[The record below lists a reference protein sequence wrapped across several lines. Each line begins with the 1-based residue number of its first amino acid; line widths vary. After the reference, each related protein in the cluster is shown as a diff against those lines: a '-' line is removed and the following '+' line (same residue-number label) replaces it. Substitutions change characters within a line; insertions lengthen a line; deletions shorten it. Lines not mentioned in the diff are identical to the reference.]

1 VSTSLYLG
9 VSARCYARVMR
20 EESRIRVGSGS
31 ASSEGDWCRSASIVA
46 IGADARSRT
55 RSLTS
60 SEARR
65 ASVGNVWTS
74 THRQGEDRCG
84 AAREMHGRG
93 VSVANEGSS
102 MVSSLIDRGEYPT
115 LRDCVY
121 LNQASLGLIADPA
134 VEAMHDLL
142 DRVVRHGNLHM
153 SDEDEAG
160 FLDNLRQRA
169 ARLLSVSDAEIA
181 LLSSASELLGQAP
194 ILLAPRQGSK
204 VIVVTTDFPA
214 ITRPW
219 LRSEDRGECR
229 VEFVEDRPE
238 SDLTADLVE
247 RIDAHTSV
255 VAVGWVQYA
264 TGTTID
270 VPRLRAATGDAGV
283 RLVLDVTQGAGAMR
297 CDGGSWRAD
306 LIVSSGYKWLGGP
319 GGVAIGALAP
329 DVIDQIP
336 PLPGW
341 MGAPSPF
348 AFDATR
354 IALAEGAR
362 RFTQST
368 MSYLSVAGLTTAM
381 DQLLAI
387 GLDRVE
393 QHATRL
399 RDRLLHAVEDS
410 GWLPFRRPTDPAA
423 ASHIVS
429 LGRPGSESAGV
440 LAKLGRAGIVC
451 SLRGD
456 RLRVSLSPY
465 NDEDDV
471 AALAAA
477 LA

>member
-1 VSTSLYLG
+1 
-9 VSARCYARVMR
+9 
-20 EESRIRVGSGS
+20 
-31 ASSEGDWCRSASIVA
+31 
-46 IGADARSRT
+46 
-55 RSLTS
+55 
-60 SEARR
+60 
-65 ASVGNVWTS
+65 
-74 THRQGEDRCG
+74 
-84 AAREMHGRG
+84 
-93 VSVANEGSS
+93 
-102 MVSSLIDRGEYPT
+102 MVSSLIDRGGYPT
-115 LRDCVY
+115 LRECVY

-160 FLDNLRQRA
+160 FLDGLRQRA
-169 ARLLSVSDAEIA
+169 ARLLSVRIRRSRSCRARA
-181 LLSSASELLGQAP
+181 SCWARRLSCWRRRE
-194 ILLAPRQGSK
+194 GSK
-204 VIVVTTDFPA
+204 VIAVATDFPA

-219 LRSEDRGECR
+219 LRLQERGECR

-238 SDLTADLVE
+238 SDLTDDLVA

-270 VPRLRAATGDAGV
+270 VPRLRAATEEAGV
-283 RLVLDVTQGAGAMR
+283 RLVLDATQGAGAMR
-297 CDGGSWRAD
+297 CDGSTWRAD
-306 LIVSSGYKWLGGP
+306 LMVSSGYKWLGGP

-368 MSYLSVAGLTTAM
+368 MSYVSVAGLTTAM

-393 QHATRL
+393 QHAARL
-399 RDRLLHAVEDS
+399 HGLLLDAVED
-410 GWLPFRRPTDPAA
+410 
-423 ASHIVS
+423 
-429 LGRPGSESAGV
+429 
-440 LAKLGRAGIVC
+440 RAGCRSIGQPTPQPHRT
-451 SLRGD
+451 S
-456 RLRVSLSPY
+456 SPC
-465 NDEDDV
+465 DV
-471 AALAAA
+471 QVRIPRASRSS
-477 LA
+477 

>member
-1 VSTSLYLG
+1 
-9 VSARCYARVMR
+9 
-20 EESRIRVGSGS
+20 
-31 ASSEGDWCRSASIVA
+31 
-46 IGADARSRT
+46 
-55 RSLTS
+55 
-60 SEARR
+60 
-65 ASVGNVWTS
+65 
-74 THRQGEDRCG
+74 
-84 AAREMHGRG
+84 
-93 VSVANEGSS
+93 
-102 MVSSLIDRGEYPT
+102 MVSSLIDRREYPT
-115 LRDCVY
+115 LRECVY
-121 LNQASLGLIADPA
+121 LNQASLGLIADAA

-160 FLDNLRQRA
+160 FLDSLRQRA
-169 ARLLSVSDAEIA
+169 ARLLSASDAGIA
-181 LLSSASELLGQAP
+181 ILSSASELLGQAP
-194 ILLAPRQGSK
+194 FLLTPRQGSK
-204 VIVVTTDFPA
+204 VIAVPTDFPA

-219 LRSEDRGECR
+219 LRLQERGECR

-238 SDLTADLVE
+238 SNLTDDLVA

-255 VAVGWVQYA
+255 LAVGWVQYA
-264 TGTTID
+264 TGTKID
-270 VPRLRAATGDAGV
+270 VPQLRTATEAAGV
-283 RLVLDVTQGAGAMR
+283 RLVLDASQGAGAMR
-297 CDGGSWRAD
+297 CDGSTWRAD
-306 LIVSSGYKWLGGP
+306 LMVSSGYKWLGGP

-368 MSYLSVAGLTTAM
+368 MSYLSVAGLTTAI

-387 GLDRVE
+387 GMDRVE

-399 RDRLLHAVEDS
+399 QDLLLRAVEER
-410 GWLPFRRPTDPAA
+410 GWLPFRRPADPAA

-429 LGRPGSESAGV
+429 LERPGTGSAGV
-440 LAKLGRAGIVC
+440 LRRLGRAGIVC

-456 RLRVSLSPY
+456 RVRVSLSPY
-465 NDEDDV
+465 NDEDDI
-471 AALAAA
+471 AALATA